1 MPVSPETMRLL
12 LVASLLGM
20 VLIAVLSLRRRELTA
35 EEYFWWGLLI
45 VLLPFLGP
53 FLAIL
58 LKPGVPRRSHPSRVK
73 PKSES
78 IS

>member
-1 MPVSPETMRLL
+1 
-12 LVASLLGM
+12 
-20 VLIAVLSLRRRELTA
+20 
-35 EEYFWWGLLI
+35 LI